1 MSKAP
6 GGSAD
11 RRLIA
16 IRTAAR
22 EGLIISKW
30 REYRVAAT
38 RQSQEE
44 MRVRFEKVSKQFGAH
59 RALREIDLEIEPG
72 ECLVLLGPSGCGKTT
87 LLRLLAGLEE
97 MDAGRIIIGDRDVA
111 QVRAAD
117 RDVAMVFQNYALYPH
132 LSVFENVAFPLRARR
147 VAPAEID
154 TRVRAALARMELA
167 ALEARKPAQL
177 SGGQQQRVALAR
189 ALVRNPA
196 VYLMDEP
203 LSNLDAQLRLQTRT
217 ELRRL
222 QQELRTTTV
231 YVTHDQGEAM
241 TLGDRIALLRD
252 GAIEQIGPP
261 LELYQ
266 RPATRFVATFLGS
279 PPINVWKATPT
290 QDGLSAAGIHFAWSG
305 APGGAVEVG
314 VRPEDVLVHCG
325 EPPGTGWVPGTVF
338 LIEPMGNE
346 TIVTLAAGAERVVAR
361 APSGFSAPPGAA
373 VFFSVVKDKA
383 HFFSVETGRLLV

>member
-1 MSKAP
+1 
-6 GGSAD
+6 
-11 RRLIA
+11 
-16 IRTAAR
+16 
-22 EGLIISKW
+22 
-30 REYRVAAT
+30 
-38 RQSQEE
+38 

-59 RALREIDLEIEPG
+59 RALREIDLDIEPG

-97 MDAGRIIIGDRDVA
+97 VDSGRIVIGERDVA
-111 QVRAAD
+111 EVRAAD

-132 LSVFENVAFPLRARR
+132 LTVFENVAFPLRARR

-154 TRVRAALARMELA
+154 TRVRAALTRMELSS
-167 ALEARKPAQL
+167 LEARKPSQL

-252 GAIEQIGPP
+252 GAIEQVGRP

-266 RPATRFVATFLGS
+266 QPATRFVATFLGS
-279 PPINVWKATPT
+279 PPINLWKGVPAPSG
-290 QDGLSAAGIHFAWSG
+290 GLLAAGVAFTPPTTAG
-305 APGGAVEVG
+305 TATVEVG
-314 VRPEDVLVHCG
+314 VRPEDVAVFT
-325 EPPGTGWVPGTVF
+325 EPATGRVEASVLLT
-338 LIEPMGNE
+338 EPMGNE
-346 TIVTLAAGAERVVAR
+346 TVVTLEGAGERVVAR
-361 APSGFSAPPGAA
+361 AAADFSARPGSV
-373 VFFSVVKDKA
+373 VFFAVAREKA
-383 HFFSVETGRLLV
+383 HYFDARTGRRVV